1 MDSRWQGDGRVVL
14 SSGVKDLS
22 DVVDRVHGVVESC
35 RGDAIA
41 LLDLLRLL
49 ERLHREVTEG
59 AFQDALPMHRQELYK
74 LLRVMEEEGGW
85 PHIPRFK
92 LQTLCSHLS
101 DGMESEVE
109 PEIEPEPEIKPEP
122 EPSVG

>member
-1 MDSRWQGDGRVVL
+1 MDNHWTDQVL
-14 SSGVKDLS
+14 GKTQSGPRDLS
-22 DVVDRVHGVVESC
+22 DLIDRVREEVDLV
-35 RGDAIA
+35 RGDAIG

-59 AFQDALPMHRQELYK
+59 AFQDALPQNRQELYK

-92 LQTLCSHLS
+92 LRTFCAHLAQEINEL
-101 DGMESEVE
+101 DGMNSQA
-109 PEIEPEPEIKPEP
+109 PPNQDQ
-122 EPSVG
+122 

>member
-1 MDSRWQGDGRVVL
+1 MDSLWKSEA
-14 SSGVKDLS
+14 SSEMQVKSPGGKSKDLS
-22 DVVDRVHGVVESC
+22 ELVNWVHGVVDDS

-41 LLDLLRLL
+41 LLDVLRLL

-59 AFQDALPMHRQELYK
+59 AFQDALPHNRQELYK

-92 LQTLCSHLS
+92 LQILCSQLS
-101 DGMESEVE
+101 DEQEDLTHVDSGSSC
-109 PEIEPEPEIKPEP
+109 
-122 EPSVG
+122 PS